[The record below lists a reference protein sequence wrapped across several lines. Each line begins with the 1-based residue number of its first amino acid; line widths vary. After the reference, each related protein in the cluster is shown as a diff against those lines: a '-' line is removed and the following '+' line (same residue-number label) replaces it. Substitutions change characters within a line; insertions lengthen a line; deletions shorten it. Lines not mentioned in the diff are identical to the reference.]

1 VNKVIERLFISPKL
15 MLGYFGVLIFMA
27 GEGLEQNWLSPF
39 LQQHGLTAH
48 QASTIF
54 TVYGLMVAISSWLSG
69 VLAEIFGVRK
79 VMTIGLVLFFVG
91 SFLFLVFGIPTYNF
105 SVILPTY
112 AVRGLAYPLFA
123 YGFLVSVAYEA
134 PRERLGGAVG
144 MFWLVYAGGI
154 SVLGTGYSNIML
166 YYFHM
171 ENLHL
176 LWTALIFVAVG
187 AVIALSLS
195 GKKSAQNNYPEDDE
209 THSLKH
215 LLKGLTIVYEKPKVG
230 IGGLVRMI
238 NTSAAYGF
246 SVFMPTFLFGM
257 GYAEN
262 AWLEVA
268 VYLWM
273 GNVVFNLIFGAASD
287 KLGWRNVV
295 MWFGCIGCALSVM
308 AYTYCISIHADLF
321 TIKICAAVYGALLA
335 AFVPL
340 SAIMPNLAPENK
352 GAAMS
357 ILNFG
362 AGMSYFFG
370 YAIVMLFQGII
381 GNFGVMYIYIG
392 LYFVAAALMIFVKV
406 QQYKNETIDREVGV
420 AIEETL

>member
-1 VNKVIERLFISPKL
+1 MNKIIEKFFISPKL

-27 GEGLEQNWLSPF
+27 GEGLEQNWLSPY
-39 LQQHGLTAH
+39 LQQHGLTSH
-48 QASTIF
+48 QASTVF

-69 VLAEIFGVRK
+69 VLAEIFGVKK
-79 VMTIGLVLFFVG
+79 VMVIGLVLFFIG
-91 SFLFLVFGIPTYNF
+91 SFLFLIFGIPTYNF
-105 SVILPTY
+105 NIILPTY
-112 AVRGLAYPLFA
+112 AIRGLAYPLFA
-123 YGFLVSVAYEA
+123 YGFLVWVAYET
-134 PRERLGGAVG
+134 PRERLGSAVG

-166 YYFHM
+166 YYFHI
-171 ENLHL
+171 EHLHL

-187 AVIALSLS
+187 SMIALVLS
-195 GKKSAQNNYPEDDE
+195 GKRTEQKFHVSEHKAS
-209 THSLKH
+209 SLGH
-215 LLKGLTIVYEKPKVG
+215 LLKGLTIVFEKPKVG
-230 IGGLVRMI
+230 LGGLVRMF

-246 SVFMPTFLFGM
+246 SVFMPTFLYGV

-262 AWLEVA
+262 AWLEIA

-273 GNVVFNLIFGAASD
+273 SNVVFNLIFGVIGD

-295 MWFGCIGCALSVM
+295 MWFGCIGCAFSVLL
-308 AYTYCISIHADLF
+308 YTYCIIIHADLF
-321 TIKICAAVYGALLA
+321 IIEIVAVVYGALLA

-340 SAIMPNLAPENK
+340 SAIMPSLAPENK

-370 YAIVMLFQGII
+370 YAIVMLFQSII
-381 GNFGVMYIYIG
+381 GNFGVMYIYIA
-392 LYFVAAALMIFVKV
+392 LYFFAAALMVFVKV
-406 QQYKNETIDREVGV
+406 KQYPEETIEHEVSIAV
-420 AIEETL
+420 EELL